1 MVDIVFSDC
10 HKIYTTY
17 LNDAERLKYLD
28 NPSVYCQNIKSEAFK
43 YVLFWGLVS
52 GELVV
57 DLPIL
62 IYVIRRISVPFLT
75 RKPIALFVLLRH
87 SGQLVFKKIP
97 DGQKFVEYNKHMYVI
112 TNTNLK
118 DKYQNTW
125 HIFREGNNREI
136 INQVIDPTLITS
148 VFFHGRLKK
157 NISLKRI
164 PFFLRFTKEHLMK
177 YWEVRIMQDK
187 VILVS
192 HKKVEDPN
200 KFEHYY
206 NGKKFNIE
214 ILAKTE
220 SDVSFYEE
228 DDSGGLLFEQDVKNK
243 IKTVYVSAKLI
254 PLDDSKH
261 FSSEILYNAYVYS
274 RKTTDFAKRL
284 SGSMIQNNKLLF
296 IIIAIVA
303 GIFIFYLLSPFQIHL

>member
-1 MVDIVFSDC
+1 
-10 HKIYTTY
+10 
-17 LNDAERLKYLD
+17 
-28 NPSVYCQNIKSEAFK
+28 
-43 YVLFWGLVS
+43 
-52 GELVV
+52 
-57 DLPIL
+57 
-62 IYVIRRISVPFLT
+62 
-75 RKPIALFVLLRH
+75 
-87 SGQLVFKKIP
+87 
-97 DGQKFVEYNKHMYVI
+97 
-112 TNTNLK
+112 
-118 DKYQNTW
+118 
-125 HIFREGNNREI
+125 
-136 INQVIDPTLITS
+136 
-148 VFFHGRLKK
+148 
-157 NISLKRI
+157 
-164 PFFLRFTKEHLMK
+164 MK